1 MVSNTTLGSFF
12 KRPLVDGRKLVV
24 TTASQ
29 VDLANNVN
37 ATRVSIQNIDGPTI
51 WINLTTAAVDNGYA
65 LETGDMLTLNWENVS
80 LDNVKLRAQTADGNV
95 YIIEEGL

>member
-29 VDLANNVN
+29 VDLAYNVN

-51 WINLTTAAVDNGYA
+51 WINLTTAAVDNG
-65 LETGDMLTLNWENVS
+65 
-80 LDNVKLRAQTADGNV
+80 
-95 YIIEEGL
+95 